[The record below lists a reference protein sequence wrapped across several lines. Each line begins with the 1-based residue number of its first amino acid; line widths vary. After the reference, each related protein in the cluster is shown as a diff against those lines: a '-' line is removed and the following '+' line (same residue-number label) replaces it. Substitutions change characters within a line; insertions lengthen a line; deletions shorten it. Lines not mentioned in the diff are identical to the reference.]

1 MTGYIRVQQIR
12 SPIRRHYSQ
21 RLTLKGLGLN
31 KIGRIVVVPFN
42 GPTWGMIQKVRHLV
56 RFPDQAIYEQH
67 RLVLPQPINEK
78 ADEALM
84 RTLVFKGQAL
94 EAVRLPEGKNKSPDF
109 KLMKGGELKA
119 YCELKSPRDDR
130 VLAVPRD
137 LKPGEIRREIRENP
151 AAHALARVIEKAAAQ
166 FDAVNPDHV
175 YPNILIIV
183 SHARLRGPVDLH
195 LAIAGL
201 PVPGGGTGFLLVDP
215 NEKDFKKAW
224 EKQRKLWDDARK
236 IDLFYWIDAH
246 TKTVRHVINNDGA
259 KRREARDL
267 MKIDA

>member
-94 EAVRLPEGKNKSPDF
+94 EAVRLPEGKT
-109 KLMKGGELKA
+109 
-119 YCELKSPRDDR
+119 R
-130 VLAVPRD
+130 
-137 LKPGEIRREIRENP
+137 
-151 AAHALARVIEKAAAQ
+151 ALI
-166 FDAVNPDHV
+166 
-175 YPNILIIV
+175 
-183 SHARLRGPVDLH
+183 SS
-195 LAIAGL
+195 
-201 PVPGGGTGFLLVDP
+201 
-215 NEKDFKKAW
+215 
-224 EKQRKLWDDARK
+224 
-236 IDLFYWIDAH
+236 
-246 TKTVRHVINNDGA
+246 
-259 KRREARDL
+259 
-267 MKIDA
+267 

>member
-31 KIGRIVVVPFN
+31 KIGRIVAVPFN
-42 GPTWGMIQKVRHLV
+42 GPTWGMIHKVRHLI

-84 RTLVFKGQAL
+84 RTLVFKGQGV

-109 KLMKGGELKA
+109 KLMKDGELKA

-130 VLAVPRD
+130 VFAVPKD
-137 LKPGEIRREIRENP
+137 LKPREIRQEVRENV

-166 FDAVNPDHV
+166 FDAVNPDHAH
-175 YPNILIIV
+175 PNILVIV
-183 SHARLRGPVDLH
+183 SHARLRGPKDLH

-259 KRREARDL
+259 KRWEACDL